1 MPGTKPCCILGPTSP
16 IPVMFA
22 RQVAPTHIL
31 ILPLL
36 CLALSELTLS
46 TWPATFYRMW
56 TSVLGSNQTLLPY
69 NSSQWAK
76 LWEYVMSYDLSMSAC
91 ELSHGVFAAVHF
103 FSLECFGCFTRAHE
117 AQRTETVPLTRQ
129 ILDVSPK
136 SPFPPPLIC
145 PVLLFFF
152 FLRGSLSFSLFLFSL
167 KPVVL
172 EFSSKHE
179 SNTHLCI
186 SSTRSSWPTSVRK
199 CLHGELSDWSSGC
212 RQCLQQAPL
221 LLLHAVKWT
230 PSNQLPSQQHSLL
243 VLCLQRKTCSKL
255 SYYVKLVLDDQLS
268 DCNAIRKRG
277 TKSVRTNLKVFFCCC
292 FFWKSC

>member
-1 MPGTKPCCILGPTSP
+1 MWCLMTCGISD
-16 IPVMFA
+16 A
-22 RQVAPTHIL
+22 A
-31 ILPLL
+31 LPFLRGL
-36 CLALSELTLS
+36 HGDISLVLMSCLYNVTL
-46 TWPATFYRMW
+46 
-56 TSVLGSNQTLLPY
+56 VL
-69 NSSQWAK
+69 
-76 LWEYVMSYDLSMSAC
+76 VSMSAC

-186 SSTRSSWPTSVRK
+186 SSTRSSWPPLCAQMPPRPAFR
-199 CLHGELSDWSSGC
+199 LEL
-212 RQCLQQAPL
+212 RLQ
-221 LLLHAVKWT
+221 T
-230 PSNQLPSQQHSLL
+230 
-243 VLCLQRKTCSKL
+243 
-255 SYYVKLVLDDQLS
+255 
-268 DCNAIRKRG
+268 
-277 TKSVRTNLKVFFCCC
+277 VFTASPPPAFTRREMNS
-292 FFWKSC
+292 F